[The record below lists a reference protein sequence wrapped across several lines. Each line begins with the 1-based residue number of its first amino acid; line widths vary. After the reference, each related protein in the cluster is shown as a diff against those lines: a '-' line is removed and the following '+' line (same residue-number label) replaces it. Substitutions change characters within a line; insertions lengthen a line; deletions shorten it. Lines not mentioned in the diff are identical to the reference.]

1 MADHRAYVYF
11 VDHRAYTDQIMGD
24 TFFKDPLTAE
34 KFYVVWCSPDNTNDA
49 GTGDSGRLQS
59 ETISTTAW
67 TVPTGVTKDSD
78 AKTAVTIRGV
88 TYAANTVAT
97 IVLSSGTAGTDYEL
111 VNKITTATRTLS
123 HTITIKCRDE

>member
-11 VDHRAYTDQIMGD
+11 VDLRAYTDQIMGD

-59 ETISTTAW
+59 ETISTSDW
-67 TVPTGVTKDSD
+67 TVPTGVTEDSEVQ
-78 AKTAVTIRGV
+78 TGVTIRGTV
-88 TYAANTVAT
+88 YAANTVAT
-97 IVLSSGTAGTDYEL
+97 ITLSSGTAGTDYEL

-123 HTITIKCRDE
+123 HTITILCRDE